1 MIRGLVKDLSYST
14 HLKRLVLRFIRS
26 LLNPNWECEDM
37 PSSQILNI
45 DYELFA
51 VFDIINGIAKVG
63 QLDLYVMKRIRSKSL

>member
-1 MIRGLVKDLSYST
+1 
-14 HLKRLVLRFIRS
+14 
-26 LLNPNWECEDM
+26 M

-51 VFDIINGIAKVG
+51 VFDKINGIAKVG

>member
-1 MIRGLVKDLSYST
+1 
-14 HLKRLVLRFIRS
+14 
-26 LLNPNWECEDM
+26 M
-37 PSSQILNI
+37 PSFQILNI